1 MNFDINRTK
10 RSICKFKFFYLHNDV
25 KIIFYILRWFAFS
38 KVILLHVIVHWRQ
51 FNKIHIRLKG
61 EDKVIFLLSVCI
73 NAVVMLICTNI
84 MLEWLYISSK
94 LKWFYTGSKR
104 RGIDIFSHYITI
116 TTLLVVDVLLMNFD
130 ESYNVFYKDALSG
143 ALVIFGIAVGASIAM
158 FYYEYFKWKA

>member
-1 MNFDINRTK
+1 M
-10 RSICKFKFFYLHNDV
+10 
-25 KIIFYILRWFAFS
+25 
-38 KVILLHVIVHWRQ
+38 
-51 FNKIHIRLKG
+51 KG
-61 EDKVIFLLSVCI
+61 EDKLIFLVSVCI

-158 FYYEYFKWKA
+158 FYYEYFK